1 MLRVTYLGL
10 MRNWDLM
17 KKRDFPL
24 KIALKSESIKMDEF
38 LKNLPNKVVNELRKA
53 KANIFMTIIKEGK
66 GNSKLIWKNINKLT
80 KTDSK
85 QNQGHRREL
94 KVKGIITNDLKLP
107 SHLINI
113 LLTQY
118 RICRTPLV

>member
-53 KANIFMTIIKEGK
+53 KANIFMTIIKE
-66 GNSKLIWKNINKLT
+66 SKLIWKNINKLT

-94 KVKGIITNDLKLP
+94 KVKVIITNDLKLP